1 MKQALYKDIKDYIKE
16 QIVHGEYKANDKIPT
31 EAELTKI
38 FSASRQ
44 TVHKALRD
52 LALEG
57 LIVRYPKVGSFVSPQ
72 KPQTSILGL
81 RAISDEVK
89 SRGNDYSN
97 KLISLKEIKA
107 GEPIARIMGLVKDQK
122 IYESQLVHK
131 ENEVPVRFDIRY
143 ILPKLAP
150 DYIKQNFEQITP
162 NEYLQ
167 KHCPAQKVDN
177 SIEAVLPDDFV
188 RVFLDLDN
196 EPCLL
201 IARVVWVGAEVASYS
216 KLYYPS
222 SRYILKS
229 SFSY

>member
-1 MKQALYKDIKDYIKE
+1 MKQALYKDIKDFIKE
-16 QIVHGEYKANDKIPT
+16 QIKHGEYKANDKIPT

-72 KPQTSILGL
+72 KPQTSILDL

-89 SRGNDYSN
+89 SRGNHYSN
-97 KLISLKEIKA
+97 ELISLKETKA
-107 GEPIARIMGLVKDQK
+107 SVEIAKMMGLVKDQK
-122 IYESQLVHK
+122 IFESQLIHK
-131 ENEVPVRFDIRY
+131 ENDVPVRFDIRY
-143 ILPKLAP
+143 IVPNAAK
-150 DYIKQNFEQITP
+150 DYLKQDFSKITP

-167 KHCPAQKVDN
+167 KSCPAQKVDN
-177 SIEAVLPDDFV
+177 TIEAVTADDFV
-188 RVFLDLDN
+188 RIYLDLDD

-201 IARVVWVGAEVASYS
+201 ISRLVWVDDEVASYS